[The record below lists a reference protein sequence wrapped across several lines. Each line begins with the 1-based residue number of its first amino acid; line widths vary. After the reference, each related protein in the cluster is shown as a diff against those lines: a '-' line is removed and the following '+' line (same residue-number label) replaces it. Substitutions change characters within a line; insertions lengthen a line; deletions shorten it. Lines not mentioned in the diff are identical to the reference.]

1 MINLNYM
8 SKKLFLVALTILAV
22 STAAFAQGAK
32 NVVPGTKAEKFY
44 QVVPEHEFTVNGF
57 FGASTLLYKVNAGYA
72 AYNDDEW
79 VHDGPPA
86 MRYQKSDFVNFSNGP
101 FHPTGFG
108 GGGGF
113 GYIWHFHPNFGLMT
127 GLDIAY
133 YSGGVRNICGGYK
146 DIYWDGGAE
155 HYREYDRP
163 FFTGYIDYVE
173 MEDATQQG
181 STKKP
186 YLFTYGVNDY
196 TEMQKYLALQI
207 PIMFQFM
214 APMGQGNNH
223 FYAAVGARI
232 GFGIWN
238 NYKGMGKEIQHSYIN
253 PDFPYSEAW
262 TPLNDGGNWDKG
274 FWLLEEAGG
283 DMSYWEPE
291 EGDYSWWIKGEDV
304 EYPFRP
310 SGKWGAKLVN
320 VMASAEIGFRWRLTD
335 GLGLY
340 TGIYCDYGI
349 TSINKKQNVALV
361 TGQEGGK
368 YDTHSVMN
376 TQTATGMWVDFFET
390 DPPSGHVT
398 PDVPGQEQPTYY
410 IKKYRNE
417 PLQPSVKGAHT
428 LGLGLKVKLA
438 FGKVLPTAPPAP
450 PVLPKPD
457 TVVKTIIIRD
467 TVQNTVVVRDTV
479 TNTVVVRDTVTIIK
493 EIPVE
498 IQQTMRDLS
507 NTLFEFDKFNL
518 GEKARGYLDEVVE
531 WLVQNPKVNVEIG
544 GHTDSYGSQEYNQKL
559 SENRAKAVYNYF
571 VEHGVN
577 KDRLS
582 YKGYGKMEPI
592 ADNKTDAGRQ
602 QNRRVELKIVN
613 N

>member
-32 NVVPGTKAEKFY
+32 NVVPGSKAEKFY

-57 FGASTLLYKVNAGYA
+57 AGVSTLLYKVNAGYDWINYEGNGIPPTI
-72 AYNDDEW
+72 YN
-79 VHDGPPA
+79 
-86 MRYQKSDFVNFSNGP
+86 KSDFVNFSKGP

-127 GLDIAY
+127 GLDLAY
-133 YSGGVRNICGGYK
+133 YSGGVRNIAAG
-146 DIYWDGGAE
+146 DDDW
-155 HYREYDRP
+155 P
-163 FFTGYIDYVE
+163 FFTSYTVDLPGETETGE
-173 MEDATQQG
+173 MVTG
-181 STKKP
+181 KH
-186 YLFTYGVNDY
+186 LMTYGVFDY

-207 PIMFQFM
+207 PIMIQFM
-214 APMGQGNNH
+214 VPMGQGNHH
-223 FYAAVGARI
+223 FYAALGARI

-238 NYKGMGKEIQHSYIN
+238 YYQGKGGMMFSSYTPTWLDYTTGWTEN
-253 PDFPYSEAW
+253 PQLPEPGFYYGE
-262 TPLNDGGNWDKG
+262 GGADNWGGPGNKPWWKGGYYEQDK
-274 FWLLEEAGG
+274 
-283 DMSYWEPE
+283 DSP
-291 EGDYSWWIKGEDV
+291 DYIWHDAEDPD
-304 EYPFRP
+304 YPFRP

-320 VMASAEIGFRWRLTD
+320 VMASAEVGFRWRLTD

-349 TSINKKQNVALV
+349 TSVNKKQNVAMV
-361 TGQEGGK
+361 TGYEGMYGWEDDDPAPD
-368 YDTHSVMN
+368 YEPHSIMN
-376 TQTATGMWVDFFET
+376 TQTTPGYTVQSVDGGPNGTGIIQNT
-390 DPPSGHVT
+390 
-398 PDVPGQEQPTYY
+398 
-410 IKKYRNE
+410 KYKYE
-417 PLQPSVKGAHT
+417 PLKPSVKGAHT
-428 LGLGLKVKLA
+428 LGLGLKLKLA

-507 NTLFEFDKFNL
+507 NTLFEFNKFNL
-518 GEKARGYLDEVVE
+518 GEKARGYLDEVVD
-531 WLVQNPKVNVEIG
+531 WLVANPKVNVEIG
-544 GHTDSYGSQEYNQKL
+544 GHTDGIGSQEYNQKL
-559 SENRAKAVYNYF
+559 SEQRAKAVYNYF

-577 KDRLS
+577 KSRLS

-592 ADNKTDAGRQ
+592 ADNSTDAGRQ
-602 QNRRVELKIVN
+602 QNRRVELKIIN